1 MNDQQFTILYNL
13 IIAHLLSDF
22 VFQSKKMVEN
32 KKWFSKEMFL
42 HVGIV
47 YILSAFFSFLWW
59 QAIIITLIHY
69 LIDGVKIELKKK
81 YSTQEIYWFLLDQF
95 LHLSTIVIVC
105 LLQFGL
111 SNQIFTQL
119 NHVTQNNIN
128 IVILLA
134 YILITFPTGYLIGI
148 MTKNIS
154 NEYSKETKKEQDQ
167 KANNGL
173 RIGIFERIIIL
184 TFVILGQYEAI
195 GFLITGKSLLRFA
208 SKDESL
214 KSEYV
219 LLGTMM
225 SYAITII
232 IGVLLNL
239 YLKMNLL

>member
-1 MNDQQFTILYNL
+1 
-13 IIAHLLSDF
+13 
-22 VFQSKKMVEN
+22 
-32 KKWFSKEMFL
+32 
-42 HVGIV
+42 
-47 YILSAFFSFLWW
+47 
-59 QAIIITLIHY
+59 
-69 LIDGVKIELKKK
+69 
-81 YSTQEIYWFLLDQF
+81 
-95 LHLSTIVIVC
+95 
-105 LLQFGL
+105 
-111 SNQIFTQL
+111 
-119 NHVTQNNIN
+119 
-128 IVILLA
+128 
-134 YILITFPTGYLIGI
+134 

-167 KANNGL
+167 IANNGL

-232 IGVLLNL
+232 IGVLARNGTIKLSFCL
-239 YLKMNLL
+239 